1 MLFDQCNSNKR
12 NGQAVINIGATIEN
26 QSDRSFIIDSRSSVH
41 FAHMD
46 DIVPGTFRK
55 NTIRFR
61 GVPGSNTYTSIGE
74 GTVQIQCIDEEEN
87 VTPWYRQLSVCALL
101 FRCLS

>member
-12 NGQAVINIGATIEN
+12 NGQAVINIGATTIEN

-55 NTIRFR
+55 NTIRFP
-61 GVPGSNTYTSIGE
+61 GVAGSNTYTSIGE
-74 GTVQIQCIDEEEN
+74 GTVQSQI
-87 VTPWYRQLSVCALL
+87 A
-101 FRCLS
+101 